1 MHFMARILMLV
12 GLVLSLP
19 AHAEWEYEFQP
30 EPQILPVA
38 KEITQEINKLP
49 EPLFMSDQDK
59 RKVNQLL
66 NAVMNEQRKQTLIF
80 DKHLQTYRESGEDS
94 EWFETQSSYLTL
106 NSLGQSKE
114 RLLELTD
121 PITHDKLTGFGPYGV
136 TQFKQ
141 EWRQT
146 QLNVEYLVFFQIRA
160 FKSLIKEILISPIPV
175 VWAGVKVLFIY
186 FGLVWWLTN
195 SKRIINLFRET
206 QLDNVAKPPIWV
218 RLIWYFSRAH
228 RAIAWLIAI
237 TLSLRVL
244 SEIPSLQHLIILEI
258 FTWWVLGGSI
268 AISFILEFAY
278 RNSRSTSKEVIAL
291 RLSTIRRY
299 VWSAIVAGVI
309 LQISIRT
316 LGKGTI
322 YSWIY
327 SALFFWFVLVTLSVL
342 RLWRKKVFEVTEK
355 LSDRPVWV
363 NWSLRRKDTLFLSII
378 GTAICAVWIMLHS
391 SKHRIVAM
399 LSNYTMFSQAL
410 AYLFR
415 IEVAKQTGNKGGD
428 TNLVRIKGEQTF
440 EYILPGSEDSELV
453 EYASDE
459 IKLLSKYLLTDSPA
473 VCVVSGER
481 GVGTTTFLRT
491 MLSKVKNAEPIYLN
505 CPYAGYSELL
515 SELALQLGLEEDAS
529 EIQVL
534 SVLRKSDTSYLIAV
548 DNAQRLVKPMVGGLS
563 ELIKLTNLL
572 RRSKKNHRVVMA
584 IEKASW
590 RFVDRARGER
600 LLFDWVAFMPRW
612 SEKQLSAL
620 FDTRINQEIEN
631 PVTFDG
637 LVVPKQ
643 WDQEDITEEE
653 RAKQGF
659 YRILWHYSDGNPTV
673 ALRFFRLSLRQNKE
687 TQQVVVRLFHA
698 PESQELEKMP
708 KPMLAVLRSIV
719 QLEVASPEELS
730 ECTQLS
736 IAEVIGTLRYFQ
748 SRGFIEWSED
758 KARVSDHWFRHITNV
773 LDRQHLLVK

>member
-1 MHFMARILMLV
+1 
-12 GLVLSLP
+12 
-19 AHAEWEYEFQP
+19 
-30 EPQILPVA
+30 
-38 KEITQEINKLP
+38 
-49 EPLFMSDQDK
+49 MSDQDK

-66 NAVMNEQRKQTLIF
+66 NAVINEQRKQTLIF

-342 RLWRKKVFEVTEK
+342 RMWRKKVFEAAEK

-363 NWSLRRKDTLFLSII
+363 NWSLRRKDTFLLSII
-378 GTAICAVWIMLHS
+378 GTAICAVWIMLHNF
-391 SKHRIVAM
+391 KHRVVAM

-415 IEVAKQTGNKGGD
+415 IEFAKQTGNKGGD
-428 TNLVRIKGEQTF
+428 TNLARIKGEQAF
-440 EYILPGSEDSELV
+440 QYILPGSEESELV
-453 EYASDE
+453 EYAGEE
-459 IKLLSKYLLTDSPA
+459 IKLLSKHLLTDSPA
-473 VCVVSGER
+473 VCVLSGER

-491 MLSKVKNAEPIYLN
+491 ILSKVKNAKPIYIN
-505 CPYAGYSELL
+505 CPYSGYSELL
-515 SELALQLGLEEDAS
+515 QELALQIGLEGEVS

-534 SVLRKSDTSYLIAV
+534 SALRKSDTSYLIAV
-548 DNAQRLVKPMVGGLS
+548 DNAQRLVKPMVGGLGG
-563 ELIKLTNLL
+563 LIKLTNLL
-572 RRSKKNHRVVMA
+572 RRSRRNHRVVMA

-600 LLFDWVAFMPRW
+600 LLFDWVVFMPRW
-612 SEKQLSAL
+612 NEKQLSAL